1 MAVSPTCQATSLTES
16 PAMPIHL
23 KNFRLRWTFLLA
35 TLPVLPALG
44 ADIVVTVQ
52 GLESAQGALGCAL
65 FSSANSTRFPLD
77 QSQAAT
83 VRVPAQ
89 PGSLQC
95 VFREVPAGTYAVAA
109 AHDINGN
116 FKTDRN
122 LVGLPTEPWAVSNNV
137 RPTLRAP
144 RFDEAAFTL
153 AADQVKQIELRLAR

>member
-1 MAVSPTCQATSLTES
+1 MAVNPTCHATSLAES
-16 PAMPIHL
+16 PAMPIRL
-23 KNFRLRWTFLLA
+23 KKFSPCWSLLLA
-35 TLPVLPALG
+35 MLPVLPALG
-44 ADIVVTVQ
+44 ADIVVMVQ

-77 QSQAAT
+77 QSQAITLRAS
-83 VRVPAQ
+83 AQ
-89 PGSLQC
+89 QGSLQC

-122 LVGLPTEPWAVSNNV
+122 LMGLPTEPWAVSNNV

-144 RFDEAAFTL
+144 RFDEAAFTVT
-153 AADQVKQIELRLAR
+153 ADQTKQIELRLAR